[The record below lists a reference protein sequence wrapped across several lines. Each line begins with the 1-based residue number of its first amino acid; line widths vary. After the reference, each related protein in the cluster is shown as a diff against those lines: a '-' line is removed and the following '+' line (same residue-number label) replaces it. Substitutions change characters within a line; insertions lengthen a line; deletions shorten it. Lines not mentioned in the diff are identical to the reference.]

1 MKRRLGWLG
10 PIIVLV
16 GALAAAAGIWW
27 MKTARSEAGKYLD
40 VLALDGETALLVR
53 GERASDRSFVELRH
67 FDGAVA
73 WQAMVPTYAGHP
85 GTPGVAASKVAAS
98 VRVVRNGAAEVFGLS
113 MRNASKLG
121 GFKLASD
128 RPRHPGGHT
137 LPAAVT
143 LTDLRHSF
151 ELAGQERSEKEGT
164 SPWATLVA
172 VDLDTGRGTWSVDL
186 GAEPITSAGVTDGAV
201 WVQQAGQVRGF
212 RADDGVA
219 TTVAVTLPP
228 PLDAPVR
235 PLLVE
240 GELRVEFDRKARLLL
255 VHRGALEVMRKPWP
269 ANAIEPWPYHLAGG
283 RLWVITPEAADSFLV
298 TPQAAPDAT
307 TTTTPSSTTA
317 PAAN

>member
-53 GERASDRSFVELRH
+53 GERSSDRNFVELRH

-85 GTPGVAASKVAAS
+85 GTPGLAASKTAAS
-98 VRVVRNGAAEVFGLS
+98 VRVVRNGGAEVFGLS
-113 MRNASKLG
+113 MRNASKIG

-143 LTDLRHSF
+143 FTDLRYSF

-164 SPWATLVA
+164 APWAMLVA

-186 GAEPITSAGVTDGAV
+186 GAEPITNAGITDGAV
-201 WVQQAGQVRGF
+201 WVQQAGQIRAF
-212 RADDGVA
+212 RTADGVA
-219 TTVAVTLPP
+219 TTADVTPP

-235 PLLVE
+235 TLLAE
-240 GELRVEFDRKARLLL
+240 GDLRVEFDRKARQLL
-255 VHRGALEVMRKPWP
+255 VHSGALEVMRRPWP
-269 ANAIEPWPYHLAGG
+269 ANAFEPWPYHLSGG
-283 RLWVITPEAADSFLV
+283 RLWILTPDTVETLIV
-298 TPQAAPDAT
+298 TPQAAPA
-307 TTTTPSSTTA
+307 A
-317 PAAN
+317 PAAPPSPAAN